1 MAEQTNTVDELME
14 IDPLELTATDI
25 DSIIA
30 YHRKAR
36 ANASSGG
43 KRAKPTGPKLDLT
56 EIIGGL
62 VPAQATALPTIRRR

>member
-1 MAEQTNTVDELME
+1 MAEVNTVDELME
-14 IDPLELTATDI
+14 LDPLSLTATDI

-56 EIIGGL
+56 EIMSEL
-62 VPAQATALPTIRRR
+62 APAPAALPAIRRR